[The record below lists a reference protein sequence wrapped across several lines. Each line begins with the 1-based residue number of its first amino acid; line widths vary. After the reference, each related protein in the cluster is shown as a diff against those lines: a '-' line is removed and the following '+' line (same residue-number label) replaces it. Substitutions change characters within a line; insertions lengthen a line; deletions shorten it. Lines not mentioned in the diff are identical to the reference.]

1 VWPREIEEVI
11 SSHPAVA
18 EVGVVGVPDDMR
30 GEIVKAWVVL
40 RSDCALTPSDLKVYC
55 RDRLA
60 PYKIPA
66 KYEFVADLPKTQI
79 GKVLHR
85 VLRQTE
91 DKSEEVADTSAV
103 GAVDH

>member
-1 VWPREIEEVI
+1 
-11 SSHPAVA
+11 
-18 EVGVVGVPDDMR
+18 M
-30 GEIVKAWVVL
+30 
-40 RSDCALTPSDLKVYC
+40 TPSDLKLYC

-66 KYEFVADLPKTQI
+66 KYEFVSDLPKTQI

-91 DKSEEVADTSAV
+91 DRSEEVADAAAL
-103 GAVDH
+103 GAALAP